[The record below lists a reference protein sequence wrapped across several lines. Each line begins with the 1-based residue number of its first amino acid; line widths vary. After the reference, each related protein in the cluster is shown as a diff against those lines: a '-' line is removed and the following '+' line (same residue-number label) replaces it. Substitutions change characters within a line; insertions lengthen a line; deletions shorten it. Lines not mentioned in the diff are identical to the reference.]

1 MIIYFG
7 VPTAIFLYNL
17 KLRSQ
22 KCQSWV
28 VCRDPNPIS
37 LQWGCQGEPG
47 TAAGWLGHLLETE
60 IIGCKSTARLK
71 AANLSCL
78 PQLCP
83 QHTAGASKAQSIRCA
98 EVQVSPS
105 QAPELHV
112 MIVSS
117 PCQVEIF
124 CECWRSCPS
133 SIYSHCVGEKWVFLA
148 QGCSPSWHL
157 WFGAGWGVALW
168 ADRSCSLFSQA
179 MPKTQ
184 TSFLFIS
191 CLMLLLG
198 APLSLPSPWKII
210 RH

>member
-1 MIIYFG
+1 MPILSS
-7 VPTAIFLYNL
+7 VQ
-17 KLRSQ
+17 RSQ
-22 KCQSWV
+22 SHFPAVRLPGRARHSCGLAGPSAGD
-28 VCRDPNPIS
+28 RNHR
-37 LQWGCQGEPG
+37 LQEHCEAKGS
-47 TAAGWLGHLLETE
+47 
-60 IIGCKSTARLK
+60 KSE
-71 AANLSCL
+71 L
-78 PQLCP
+78 PASTVP
-83 QHTAGASKAQSIRCA
+83 PAHSGASKAQSIHCT

-124 CECWRSCPS
+124 CDCWRSCPS

-148 QGCSPSWHL
+148 QGCWPSWHL